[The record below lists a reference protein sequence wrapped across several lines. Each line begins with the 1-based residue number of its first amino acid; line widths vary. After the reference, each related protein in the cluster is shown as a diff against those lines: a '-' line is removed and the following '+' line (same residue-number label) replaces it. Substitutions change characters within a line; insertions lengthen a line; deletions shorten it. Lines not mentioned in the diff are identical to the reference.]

1 MGEISSIEDVV
12 LEHEEDVKEDGEE
25 TETKLGRV
33 AKDARPV
40 VVVVSDQDHLQGG
53 IVVFDHQHHDHDLN
67 DGETSA
73 SEVEEYISNAPADS
87 AFPSEVHVRLRNIP
101 AVADEQHFDEVG

>member
-1 MGEISSIEDVV
+1 MGKISSVEDVV

-25 TETKLGRV
+25 AETELGRV

-53 IVVFDHQHHDHDLN
+53 IEVFEHKHHDHDLN

-73 SEVEEYISNAPADS
+73 SEVEEYISNAPAHS

-101 AVADEQHFDEVG
+101 AVAYEQHFDDRD